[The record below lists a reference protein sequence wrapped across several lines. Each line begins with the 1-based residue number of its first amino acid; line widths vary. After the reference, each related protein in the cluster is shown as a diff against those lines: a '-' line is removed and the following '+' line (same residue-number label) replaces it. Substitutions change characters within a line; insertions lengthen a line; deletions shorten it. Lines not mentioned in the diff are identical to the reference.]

1 MTHRQIMIT
10 VLIVGIVLLVGA
22 GIVYFSYPRSRPAPL
37 PEITPPSSLAELA
50 EQYPDL
56 ASILDDAELDS
67 IYKQFL
73 VAYEEGGFEAALE
86 LARQRGL
93 LTPDGDVRVSLLLDT
108 DDHTALVAQLKATG
122 ATVVSAYR
130 DRLDIAVPI
139 ELVEAQ
145 LQTEEPGAIFAQFT
159 ELEHVIA
166 VRLPEPR
173 VRDGSAI
180 EGEGVDVIG
189 ADAWHQAG
197 FTGAGLRIGILDLS
211 FSGYESLLGTELP
224 DHVTVETFGSV
235 DTSDP
240 DPHGVACAEII
251 HEIAPDAELIF
262 AWYDGYDAA
271 FGEAVD
277 WLEAQEVHI
286 ISHSANGYA
295 GPFDG
300 SRFDSQRVDSASAR
314 GILWVNSAGN
324 EALSHYRGTF
334 TDEDG
339 DGLHEFAP
347 DEESLALYNNEYVQ
361 VILNWE
367 DDWERATQDYE
378 LFLYDADGNEL
389 ASSQDTQAGE
399 AGQEPVEG
407 LWYETGGETVY
418 AVVKAYEVDRAVMLD
433 LFLGGAEVAYPSPD
447 HSVCSP
453 ADAVSSLTVGAVNWW
468 DDSLASYS
476 SQGPTADGRLKPE
489 ISAPTSVSGASYGN
503 AAANDEYA
511 GFNGTSAACP
521 HIAGAAA
528 LVWQAYPEFSRQEVV
543 DSLLADVVDLG
554 ASGPDTGYGYGRL
567 QLPAPPGAGP
577 STTPAATI
585 APPPPSGPTATPA
598 PLPTPTPVAY
608 VTPVPAPRS
617 GAGTGLLGLS
627 ILGLLVGGIG
637 CAGMGLLFLGGV
649 GLLIVGRRA
658 RRVRPRPVPSPVAGA
673 PPPHSDRQPRYCRYC
688 GAQLREEARFCPQ
701 CGKAVQVEPGGTRG
715 N

>member
-22 GIVYFSYPRSRPAPL
+22 GIVYFSYPRSHPAPL
-37 PEITPPSSLAELA
+37 PEIAPPSSLAELA

-56 ASILDDAELDS
+56 ASILNDAELDS

-108 DDHTALVAQLKATG
+108 DDHAALVAQLKATG
-122 ATVVSAYR
+122 VTVVSAYR

-139 ELVEAQ
+139 EQVEAQ
-145 LQTEEPGAIFAQFT
+145 LQTEEPGAIFAQLT

-224 DHVTVETFGSV
+224 DQVTVETFGSV

-418 AVVKAYEVDRAVMLD
+418 AVVKAYEVDRAVTLD

-511 GFNGTSAACP
+511 GFSGTSAACP

-528 LVWQAYPEFSRQEVV
+528 LVWQAHPEFSRQEVV

-567 QLPAPPGAGP
+567 QLPPPPGAGP
-577 STTPAATI
+577 ISTPVATPVPPPTSGPAAT
-585 APPPPSGPTATPA
+585 PA
-598 PLPTPTPVAY
+598 SLPTSTPVAY

-617 GAGTGLLGLS
+617 GAGRGLLGLS

-637 CAGMGLLFLGGV
+637 CAGMGLLFLGGI

-673 PPPHSDRQPRYCRYC
+673 PPPHSDRQPRYCRHC

-701 CGKAVQVEPGGTRG
+701 CGKAVQEQPRETRG